1 MIMKRKIVWMFS
13 GQGSQYHHMG
23 KELYDEEPVF
33 RECVDRCDSIVRPWI
48 QASLTEAIYGN
59 HRPDV
64 MDDTRLTHL
73 TICAVQYAMAR
84 TLQARGHQPDILLG
98 YSLGEMVAQLVAEAI
113 PLEAALEMLYRH
125 ASLMESITPEGGMI
139 AILESPE
146 ALLPALRDIPDLWIS
161 AHNFENH
168 CVASGAP
175 RALEALQ
182 KRLEIRQTT
191 MQRLPVRRAF
201 HSPLMDPA
209 ETPFQSYLRNVA
221 PTIPRF
227 EVISATTGT
236 LSKGV
241 DGFWSATREPVNFLK
256 TIRTMEHDHPYG
268 LAYLDLGPSGT
279 LATFIKYIRV
289 KPESAGFAIMTPWG
303 GAQKN
308 IQAYESALPQ

>member
-1 MIMKRKIVWMFS
+1 MMMKRKVVWMFS

-33 RECVDRCDSIVRPWI
+33 RESLDRCDRIVRPWI
-48 QASLTEAIYGN
+48 HVSLTEAIYGN
-59 HRPDV
+59 PRPDI

-73 TICAVQYAMAR
+73 TICAVQYAIAR
-84 TLQARGHQPDILLG
+84 TLQARGHQPDLLLG

-125 ASLMESITPEGGMI
+125 ASLMESATPEGGMI
-139 AILESPE
+139 AILENPD
-146 ALLPALRDIPDLWIS
+146 ALLPLLRNIPDLWIS
-161 AHNFENH
+161 AHNFDNH
-168 CVASGAP
+168 CVASGTP
-175 RALEALQ
+175 RALDALQ
-182 KRLEIRQTT
+182 QRLESRQTT

-209 ETPFQSYLRNVA
+209 ETAFKNYLRNVV
-221 PTIPRF
+221 PTRPRF
-227 EVISATTGT
+227 EVVSATTGT
-236 LSKGV
+236 VSTGV

-256 TIRTMEHDHPYG
+256 TIRAMEKDHPDG

-289 KPESAGFAIMTPWG
+289 KPESACFAIMTPWG

-308 IQAYESALPQ
+308 MQAFENSLSQ